1 MSAEALSL
9 LGDTLW
15 SLPVPP
21 AEGPKLVEQLGRAR
35 NRLAASPFDVN
46 AALIVA
52 RRTAD
57 LGRLREAVGLYTRAG
72 ELHPTDARI
81 PRYRGEILLQLRE
94 LELAQKDF
102 HEAAQRI
109 LGKKEETEFV
119 ETSDGLLGSTLQFN
133 IYQLLGLTYYVRGD
147 FVRARTALAEAAK
160 AASTGDDL
168 AVAGI
173 WLFFATRRLGALE
186 EARLL
191 LRMLADSAQ
200 VTARQPEQQLL
211 LAFRDGVPYDSL
223 HLNLSQKFTTERD
236 ALFAYGLGFALLLL
250 RRDEEAELVF
260 HQVRTYPD
268 WSAIPVL
275 AAEAELARLKSKA
288 LGRKP

>member
-21 AEGPKLVEQLGRAR
+21 ADGPRLVEHLSRAR
-35 NRLAASPFDVN
+35 NRLASSPFDVN
-46 AALIVA
+46 AALVVA

-57 LGRLREAVGLYTRAG
+57 LGRLREAVGLYTKAG
-72 ELHPTDARI
+72 ELDPTDARI

-109 LGKKEETEFV
+109 LGKKEESEFV
-119 ETSDGLLGSTLQFN
+119 ETSEGLLGSTLQFN
-133 IYQLLGLTYYVRGD
+133 IYHLLGLTYYIKGD
-147 FVRARTALAEAAK
+147 FVRARTTLAEAAK
-160 AASTGDDL
+160 AATTGDDL
-168 AVAGI
+168 AAAGI
-173 WLFFATRRLGALE
+173 WLFFATRRLGSLD

-191 LRMLADSAQ
+191 LRSLADSAQ
-200 VTARQPEQQLL
+200 VTARQPELQLL
-211 LAFRDGVPYDSL
+211 LAFRGGVPYDSL
-223 HLNLSQKFTTERD
+223 HLNLHQNLPTERD

-250 RRDEEAELVF
+250 RREDEAELVF
-260 HQVRTYPD
+260 EQVMTYPD
-268 WSAIPVL
+268 WSAVPVL
-275 AAEAELARLKSKA
+275 AAEAELARLKTKA
-288 LGRKP
+288 AGRKP